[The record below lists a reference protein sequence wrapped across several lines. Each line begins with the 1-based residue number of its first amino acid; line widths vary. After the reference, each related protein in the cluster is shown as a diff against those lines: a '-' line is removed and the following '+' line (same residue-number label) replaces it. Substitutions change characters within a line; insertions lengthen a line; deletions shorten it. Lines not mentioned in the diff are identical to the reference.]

1 MLSFISCQYYL
12 EWPFVY
18 RNNTYLPFI
27 HVFYG
32 NTDASN
38 DTTLV
43 CFKCLGRTFLC
54 HIITV
59 WYQNQSED
67 FSRFPCWFEPQLST
81 PHVKQCSATND
92 EWQWWWFTQDSG
104 HLRNNATISKAGK
117 CYWDLAWILF
127 RRGEFSLILHT
138 AFHYVM
144 SRLYP
149 FSFYIYLVFCF

>member
-1 MLSFISCQYYL
+1 MLSFTPCQYYL

-27 HVFYG
+27 HVFMVVQVPAM
-32 NTDASN
+32 THH
-38 DTTLV
+38 
-43 CFKCLGRTFLC
+43 CFFKCPGGTFLC

-81 PHVKQCSATND
+81 AHDKQRSSTND

-104 HLRNNATISKAGK
+104 RLWNNVTVSKAGK

-127 RRGEFSLILHT
+127 RKGEFSLILHT
-138 AFHYVM
+138 AFHDVM

-149 FSFYIYLVFCF
+149 FSAYIYLVFCF